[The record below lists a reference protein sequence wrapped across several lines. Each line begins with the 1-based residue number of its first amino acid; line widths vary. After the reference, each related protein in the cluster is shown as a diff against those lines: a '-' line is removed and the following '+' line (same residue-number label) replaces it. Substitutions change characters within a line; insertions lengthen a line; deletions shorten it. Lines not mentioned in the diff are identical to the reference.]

1 MSPGIDHDD
10 VIIVFEFFSD
20 TQPGQAV
27 FIEAMQEQQC
37 GLVTVTS
44 SAIVVV
50 TYAIG
55 EDIALAPV
63 CREKFNDGTI
73 CFHKSLQ
80 LCIGGSLLLT
90 HLLIRTGSRSLMLRQ
105 Q

>member
-1 MSPGIDHDD
+1 MDNTRGILYKQAAGKSAGDAVRAAMSPGIDHDD
-10 VIIVFEFFSD
+10 VVVLFELFGD
-20 TQPGQAV
+20 AQPGQPV

-37 GLVTVTS
+37 GLLTS
-44 SAIVVV
+44 RAIVVV

-73 CFHKSLQ
+73 CFHK
-80 LCIGGSLLLT
+80 
-90 HLLIRTGSRSLMLRQ
+90 
-105 Q
+105 